1 MQDKTERYFK
11 QTLLW
16 IAGIGLVTSFFYS
29 SHHYEMAD
37 IPYVFLYGH
46 GVSLYFQTAV
56 YLIVFTQ
63 ILRLRP
69 IRNMIEV
76 RNKTNETILKL
87 FRLVLLDWLIF
98 WSCLL
103 IPYCLIHRTKLFQVG
118 DWRLGLLLLVMHMLL
133 MLIVM
138 LIMIAAYSMPY
149 PYLAFVF
156 ALLVTLLYH
165 YNLERPILMVK
176 YSIIFDPLYQ
186 AIHHIYY

>member
-11 QTLLW
+11 QTLFW
-16 IAGIGLVTSFFYS
+16 IAGIGLFTSFFFS
-29 SHHYEMAD
+29 TGSDDMVE
-37 IPYVFLYGH
+37 IPYTFLYKH
-46 GVSLYFQTAV
+46 GISLYFQTAV
-56 YLIVFTQ
+56 YFIVYTQ
-63 ILRLRP
+63 VLRLRP

-87 FRLVLLDWLIF
+87 FRLVLLDWLVF

-103 IPYCLIHRTKLFQVG
+103 LPYCLMHWTKLFQVG
-118 DWRLGLLLLVMHMLL
+118 DWRLGLLLLIMHMLL
-133 MLIVM
+133 MIIVM

-149 PYLAFVF
+149 PYLTFVF
-156 ALLVTLLYH
+156 AVLVTLLYH

-186 AIHHIYY
+186 AIHHVYF

>member
-1 MQDKTERYFK
+1 MQDKTEKYFK

-16 IAGIGLVTSFFYS
+16 IAGIGLVASFFFSNS
-29 SHHYEMAD
+29 SDDMVE
-37 IPYVFLYGH
+37 IPYTFLYKH
-46 GVSLYFQTAV
+46 GISLYFQTAV
-56 YLIVFTQ
+56 YLIAFTQ

-76 RNKTNETILKL
+76 RNKTNETIVKL
-87 FRLVLLDWLIF
+87 FKLVLLDWLIF

-103 IPYCLIHRTKLFQVG
+103 IPYCLIHRAKLFQVG
-118 DWRLGLLLLVMHMLL
+118 DWRLGLLLLTLHMLL
-133 MLIVM
+133 MLILM

-149 PYLAFVF
+149 PYLVFIFAF
-156 ALLVTLLYH
+156 LVTLLYH

-186 AIHHIYY
+186 AIHHVYY